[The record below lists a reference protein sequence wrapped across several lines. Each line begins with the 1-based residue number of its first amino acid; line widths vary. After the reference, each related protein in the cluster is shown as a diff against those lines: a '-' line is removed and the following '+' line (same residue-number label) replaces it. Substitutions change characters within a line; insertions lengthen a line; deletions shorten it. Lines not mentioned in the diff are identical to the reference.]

1 MIRDCNEHAQVAD
14 IRLWPCAYLHNYL
27 RVEDDP
33 LDDPIY
39 QNYLDDAP
47 AFTKGGALESCACTS
62 SGR

>member
-14 IRLWPCAYLHNYL
+14 NRLWPCAYLHNYL

-47 AFTKGGALESCACTS
+47 AFTKGG
-62 SGR
+62 R